1 MKARSRRL
9 LILAFI
15 AFAAFCVLRAP
26 VSLLTLFLPH
36 DVQLK
41 NVEGSLWN
49 GRASA
54 IGQGELIIQERV
66 DWRFHP
72 QTLLAGR
79 LEWAIS
85 GRFGEKSSAL
95 TLVLRPNGAELS
107 EVSLYLPLEP
117 FIAQNPRLKA
127 VRIGALLHATTHRV
141 ARNVPVSAS
150 IDVDGLFSPMVPLA
164 SQLGNY
170 RFDLEL
176 DAAGKGT
183 WRATTLAGI
192 LAVSG
197 DGSLDT
203 KAQQIAGKL
212 VLTPS
217 TTLPGLSPALSQ
229 LPRSG
234 DGYLVSF

>member
-26 VSLLTLFLPH
+26 ISLLTLFLPH
-36 DVQLK
+36 EVQLK
-41 NVEGSLWN
+41 NVDGSLWN

-54 IGQGELIIQERV
+54 IGLGEMIVQEQV
-66 DWRFHP
+66 DWRFHA
-72 QTLLAGR
+72 QALLAGR
-79 LEWAIS
+79 LEWAIG
-85 GRFGEKSSAL
+85 GRFGEKNSAL
-95 TLVLRPNGAELS
+95 TLVLRPGNAELS
-107 EVSLYLPLEP
+107 NLSLYLPLEP
-117 FIAQNPRLKA
+117 FIAQHPRLKA
-127 VRIGALLHATTHRV
+127 VRIGALLHATAPRI
-141 ARNVPVSAS
+141 AANVPVNAS
-150 IDVDGLFSPMVPLA
+150 IDVEGLFSPMVPLA

-176 DAAGKGT
+176 DAAGNGA
-183 WRATTLAGI
+183 WRATTLSGI

-197 DGSLDT
+197 EGLLDT
-203 KAQQIAGKL
+203 KAQRIGGKL

-234 DGYLVSF
+234 DGYLVAF

>member
-9 LILAFI
+9 LILACI
-15 AFAAFCVLRAP
+15 AFAAFCLLRAP
-26 VSLLTLFLPH
+26 VSLVTLFLPH
-36 DVQLK
+36 EVQLK

-54 IGQGELIIQERV
+54 VGLGELIIQEQL
-66 DWRFHP
+66 DWKFHSKA
-72 QTLLAGR
+72 LLAGR
-79 LEWAIS
+79 LEWAIG

-95 TLVLRPNGAELS
+95 TLVLRPSGAELN

-127 VRIGALLHATTHRV
+127 VRIGALLHATAPRV
-141 ARNVPVSAS
+141 AANVPVSAS

-170 RFDLEL
+170 RFDLDL
-176 DAAGKGT
+176 DAAGKGA
-183 WRATTLAGI
+183 WRATTLSGI
-192 LAVSG
+192 LAVNG
-197 DGSLDT
+197 DGSLDI

-212 VLTPS
+212 ILTPS